1 MKKPELLAPAG
12 SMESLIAAINAGCD
26 AVYISGKRYGA
37 RAFAQNFTEEQ
48 IIEAIKLCHLYGVKI
63 YVTVNTLIFENEVE
77 DFLNY
82 VDFLHFNNVDAI
94 IIQDIGMMD
103 ILRKKYPNLEIH
115 ASTQMHI
122 HNLESVKLME
132 KLKIKRVVLARETS
146 IEQVEQIRKNTNIE
160 LEIFAH
166 GALCISY
173 SGQCL
178 MSYLI
183 GGRSGNRGVCAGS
196 CRLPYSIYSN
206 NKKIN
211 ENDYILSMKDLNT
224 LYYIDKLINIGVDSI
239 KLEGRMKRPEYV
251 YLVVSLYRKAI
262 DSYITTGNINITD
275 ADIKELKKI
284 FNREFTEGFL
294 FNEKNENIVN
304 DKKPNHQGI
313 IIGKVIDY
321 NNEYATIKLIDSLN
335 INDGIRFI
343 SKNDVG
349 FTLTSMF
356 KNKKRINAAKKDD
369 IVSIKVKE
377 KVKKDDIV
385 VKTTDYKQLNEI
397 KQKIKINK
405 KIKIRCMVIAKEG
418 VPLEIQYSDYK
429 NNVKV
434 IGNIVEKSI
443 NSPITKEK
451 IKQQLSKL
459 GDTIYYIDNI
469 NIISDNNIF
478 INIKELNEL
487 RRNLVNLLNNK
498 RLYEIKYVKKEY
510 EIELPNLKQ
519 KEELNLEVSN
529 INILNKLK
537 QYKFDKIYTK
547 NKQLLNLD
555 DRILLKL
562 PRVKYDYEDYDN
574 LLLIGEMGSL
584 NKYKNVETDFSF
596 NVTNSY
602 SVAFLH
608 SMGVKKVTLSYE
620 LNEDTIKQI
629 YENYINRYN
638 KGPNIEVII
647 ASRKEAMVS
656 KYNLNNKYNIK
667 DSYLVDRLNK
677 KYPILDFENIMYI
690 YNNKYDF
697 NKINLKINKRIIVD
711 FEDDINNNLLEFI
724 EGNIY
729 GNKKSSCR

>member
-397 KQKIKINK
+397 KQKIKI
-405 KIKIRCMVIAKEG
+405 RCMVIAKEG